1 MLIKYVNFFYGNHF
15 HFRCS
20 ACIVHPPKDHE
31 KFVKTHQNLRTKQ
44 RPGYSSRTKAKQNS
58 RKFIPGP
65 DDVTKIEIPAKNHIV
80 DKVYDDDDILSYEEI
95 TSNPVK
101 IKNNKLPGLFAG
113 DVKTVQGLSSDLQ
126 KIGTKDPGDNGDLKD
141 QQNDKKLEDNSN
153 SDKYDEN
160 DGLDLKS
167 EKGKISESQEN
178 KINLMSG
185 QVYGQNQEKLQDISK
200 EDVEY
205 EKEFEPD
212 YEESQNDNLESEND
226 MKTNKKSEDDIRR
239 EILETGDEDDD
250 DEVIQYEEEESGAL
264 IKKDVD
270 KSKNETKLPTE
281 NVVKPGNSA
290 DNDISP
296 EEDLESKYDDDEYE
310 EDDDD
315 SYPDTFYPDD
325 YESQEASTIHSDYK
339 DPDEQEY
346 DSEGSNCI
354 FSRDFF
360 LSKKSQIKK
369 GTFHERVMGPSL
381 GTFFVCEC
389 K

>member
-1 MLIKYVNFFYGNHF
+1 MLI
-15 HFRCS
+15 FRCS
-20 ACIVHPPKDHE
+20 ACIVHPPKNHQ
-31 KFVKTHQNLRTKQ
+31 KFVKTHQNLKSKQ
-44 RPGYSSRTKAKQNS
+44 RPGYSTRTKTKENS
-58 RKFIPGP
+58 RKYIPRP
-65 DDVTKIEIPAKNHIV
+65 DDVTKIEIPAKNHKE

-101 IKNNKLPGLFAG
+101 NKNNKLPGLFAG

-126 KIGTKDPGDNGDLKD
+126 KIDTKGPTDDGDLQD

-153 SDKYDEN
+153 SDEYDEN
-160 DGLDLKS
+160 EYRDEGLDLES

-185 QVYGQNQEKLQDISK
+185 QVYGQNHEKFQDISK

-226 MKTNKKSEDDIRR
+226 MKTNKKSEDDIRK
-239 EILETGDEDDD
+239 EILETGDEDD

-270 KSKNETKLPTE
+270 KSKNETKLPTD
-281 NVVKPGNSA
+281 NVVKTGNSS
-290 DNDISP
+290 DIPP

-310 EDDDD
+310 ED
-315 SYPDTFYPDD
+315 SESG
-325 YESQEASTIHSDYK
+325 YEV
-339 DPDEQEY
+339 
-346 DSEGSNCI
+346 
-354 FSRDFF
+354 
-360 LSKKSQIKK
+360 
-369 GTFHERVMGPSL
+369 VMYIG
-381 GTFFVCEC
+381 
-389 K
+389 